1 MVVLEFAAGILVFVF
16 RNEVLNLSN
25 REYQD
30 RWNNSV
36 KLYRVQGESD
46 YDSSVNNAVDFFQRT
61 VCLLCSFNLHV
72 HVFNSL
78 NAVE

>member
-1 MVVLEFAAGILVFVF
+1 MLEFVAGILGFVF

-36 KLYRVQGESD
+36 QRYRVPTDSD
-46 YDSSVNNAVDFFQRT
+46 YDSTINNAVDFLQRT
-61 VCLLCSFNLHV
+61 VCLLYAALIYMYMY
-72 HVFNSL
+72 L
-78 NAVE
+78 IA

>member
-1 MVVLEFAAGILVFVF
+1 MVVLEFAAGILGFVF

-30 RWNNSV
+30 RWNNSI
-36 KLYRVQGESD
+36 KLYRAQDEPG
-46 YDSSVNNAVDFFQRT
+46 YDPSVNNAVDFFQRT
-61 VCLLCSFNLHV
+61 VCLLYSFNLHV